1 MSVTRTKVYTYRYN
15 LYYRRILP
23 SYLLLAY
30 FTLFQE
36 RIKISSL
43 QQSQAKEK
51 EVLESKI
58 NHLES
63 QNEAQNKLI
72 RTLEDKDNMV
82 GINVKNMEQELQLRQ
97 QVKNLIRL
105 LELGFFEII
114 RFCRDLDI
122 IV

>member
-1 MSVTRTKVYTYRYN
+1 MRFYN
-15 LYYRRILP
+15 RF
-23 SYLLLAY
+23 LAY

-63 QNEAQNKLI
+63 QIEAQNKLI
-72 RTLEDKDNMV
+72 RTLEEKDNMV

-97 QVKNLIRL
+97 QVKRQYEGEKRSLFRSLIVI
-105 LELGFFEII
+105 ESF
-114 RFCRDLDI
+114 
-122 IV
+122 

>member
-1 MSVTRTKVYTYRYN
+1 M
-15 LYYRRILP
+15 
-23 SYLLLAY
+23 
-30 FTLFQE
+30 
-36 RIKISSL
+36 
-43 QQSQAKEK
+43 
-51 EVLESKI
+51 
-58 NHLES
+58 ES

-114 RFCRDLDI
+114 RFCRDLAS
-122 IV
+122 

>member
-1 MSVTRTKVYTYRYN
+1 MQFYIRF
-15 LYYRRILP
+15 
-23 SYLLLAY
+23 LAY

-63 QNEAQNKLI
+63 QIEASNKLI
-72 RTLEDKDNMV
+72 RTLEEKDNMV

-97 QVKNLIRL
+97 QVQRRIFLGGKILFFCLSAVIRVNLGI
-105 LELGFFEII
+105 GIA
-114 RFCRDLDI
+114 
-122 IV
+122 

>member
-1 MSVTRTKVYTYRYN
+1 M
-15 LYYRRILP
+15 
-23 SYLLLAY
+23 
-30 FTLFQE
+30 
-36 RIKISSL
+36 
-43 QQSQAKEK
+43 
-51 EVLESKI
+51 
-58 NHLES
+58 ES